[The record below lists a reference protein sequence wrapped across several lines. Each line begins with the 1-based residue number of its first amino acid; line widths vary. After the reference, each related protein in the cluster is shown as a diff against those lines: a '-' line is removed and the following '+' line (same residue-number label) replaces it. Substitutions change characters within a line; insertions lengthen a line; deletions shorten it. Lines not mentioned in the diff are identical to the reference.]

1 MSAVIFDCDGVLVD
15 SEPHSQAAWVAVLRG
30 YGLSVGLDDVAAC
43 TGMGLLATHEHLT
56 TDIPGVPGPDEL
68 WPELM
73 AAMAESFQRV
83 GLDTF
88 DDASQAVEDL
98 AFAGVSLAV
107 ASSSPRDRLDMTLAA
122 SRVGRRFSITVAGD
136 EVERPKPAPDV
147 YLAAATLLGTSPPTC
162 VAVED
167 HPLGVA
173 AAVAAGMR
181 VVAVARDS
189 ADVGPLLASGAAVV
203 DSIDAATIQSFL
215 G

>member
-1 MSAVIFDCDGVLVD
+1 MIFDCDGVLVD
-15 SEPHSQAAWVAVLRG
+15 SEPHSRAAWVAVLRG
-30 YGLSVGLDDVAAC
+30 YGLSVGIDDVVAC
-43 TGMGLLATHEHLT
+43 TGMGFRATHERLT
-56 TDIPGVPGPDEL
+56 TDTPGVPGPDQL
-68 WPELM
+68 WPEVL
-73 AAMAESFQRV
+73 AAIAVSFERV
-83 GLDTF
+83 GLETF
-88 DDASQAVEDL
+88 DDATRAVDDL

-122 SRVGRRFSITVAGD
+122 SGVGRRFSITVAGD

-147 YLAAATLLGTSPPTC
+147 LLAAATLLGTSPHRC

-167 HPLGVA
+167 HPLGAA

-181 VVAVARDS
+181 VVAVARDT
-189 ADVGPLLASGAAVV
+189 ADAGLLLASGAALV